1 MQPDKVRKGLTG
13 DVRPSLKL
21 EVKASQLERGGWGS
35 IQAKKLKSKG
45 TKC

>member
-21 EVKASQLERGGWGS
+21 EVKASRLEH
-35 IQAKKLKSKG
+35 
-45 TKC
+45 